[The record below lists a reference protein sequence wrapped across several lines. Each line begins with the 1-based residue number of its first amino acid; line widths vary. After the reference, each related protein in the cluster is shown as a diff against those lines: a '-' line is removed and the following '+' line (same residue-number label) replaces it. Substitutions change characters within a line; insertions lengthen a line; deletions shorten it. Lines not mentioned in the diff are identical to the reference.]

1 MQSIKGKVAWVLG
14 AGTGIGRGGAL
25 KLAEAGATVVL
36 SGRRREPLDETL
48 MLIEKAGGKA
58 IVDVSD
64 VANVAQVEAT
74 VDRIV
79 KREGRIDIVVNSA
92 GINMRNRHW
101 SDMTPES
108 WTRIIDVN
116 LNGAYYST
124 AAVLPIMRA
133 QRDGLIISI
142 SSWAGKYVGYVT
154 GVPYTAAKHAMN
166 ALSESINL
174 ENCHYGIRA
183 CVICPAEVATPI
195 LDQRPMPPSKEERAR
210 MVQMEDMG
218 EAILFVSRMPKHICI
233 NELVIS
239 PTMNRA
245 YLGGPDRVVPRDL

>member
-1 MQSIKGKVAWVLG
+1 MQSIKGKVAWILG
-14 AGTGIGRGGAL
+14 AGTGIGQGGAV
-25 KLAEAGATVVL
+25 KLAEAGATVIL

-48 MLIEKAGGKA
+48 MLIEKAGGA
-58 IVDVSD
+58 AEVEVTD
-64 VANVAQVEAT
+64 VASVADVEAT

-79 KREGRIDIVVNSA
+79 KRHGRIDILVNSA

-108 WTRIIDVN
+108 WTKIIDVN
-116 LNGAYYST
+116 LNGAFYT
-124 AAVLPIMRA
+124 AAAVMPLMRA

-142 SSWAGKYVGYVT
+142 SSWSGKHVGYVS

-166 ALSESINL
+166 AMSDSINI

-195 LDQRPMPPSKEERAR
+195 LDLRPMPPPKEERDR

-218 EAILFVSRMPKHICI
+218 EAILFVSRMPKHVCI

-239 PTMNRA
+239 PTWNRA
-245 YLGGPDRVVPRDL
+245 YIGGPDRVIPRDL